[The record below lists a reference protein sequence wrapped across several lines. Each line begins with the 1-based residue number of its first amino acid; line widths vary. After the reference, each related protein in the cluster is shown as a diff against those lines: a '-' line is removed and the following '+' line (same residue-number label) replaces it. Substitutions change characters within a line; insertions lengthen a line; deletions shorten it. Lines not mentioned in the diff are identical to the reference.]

1 MWNQKP
7 SFRFEIDNYS
17 EKPSIQI
24 QSKTFVAGGCEW
36 YLNAFPKGGYLAV
49 HDHFSLFLQV
59 ANRTMLPTGWKRKV
73 SFYFTLLNQSD
84 KELFRSNIVRCQ
96 VLDVKGPSWGFE
108 KLCPLSKLQEN
119 GVLEK
124 DRLIIEV
131 YINLIEAVDGESGD
145 VSGKEET
152 MDINGFKVLA
162 SQVTLVRKIFAEHPD
177 TAVGLKSKNQVL
189 KTAYMNVLIGLINTL
204 NKPSHNHSETELTKA
219 GSELSELEEVGFKL
233 DWLKSKLEEVS
244 LERKKEDV
252 YGNKVIQLEERV
264 KNLEQMENKM
274 KRKIVECFLERKK
287 GKDDGSRVQTLEERV
302 NYLEAVDSSSRLD
315 CLTLKSK
322 SGGVSLEKMKKVDD
336 ADASRVQQLEENL
349 KNLEEI
355 VSDLKVK
362 LDEGKEKTSCDGFLL
377 VGDDETFFFED
388 MEKAFSWEIDN
399 FSERNGVIR
408 SDPFTSG
415 GCEWLLCVHPKGK
428 LVDDH
433 LSLFLHAVNPV
444 SLLPGW
450 RRRASYHFVLLNQSG
465 KVLSRT
471 VEELRFFCAEAEG
484 RGSHRM
490 LPLTKLQEEGF
501 LEDNKLTI
509 EVYIKVVKVVAE
521 GNLTGNEMVDFRGF
535 HVLNRQAV
543 SVSNIFVLHP
553 DVAVD
558 IRSGIK
564 EVKTAYMNILLG
576 LVETLDKAPQSL
588 SETELTNAESELSE
602 LEEAGFKLDW
612 LKPKLEEFSLKR
624 KQATSSPRVSPFEC
638 IDFLVK
644 RFFLSCFSEH

>member
-1 MWNQKP
+1 
-7 SFRFEIDNYS
+7 SLR
-17 EKPSIQI
+17 
-24 QSKTFVAGGCEW
+24 

-177 TAVGLKSKNQVL
+177 IALGLKSKNQVL

-233 DWLKSKLEEVS
+233 DWLKSKLEEVI
-244 LERKKEDV
+244 LERKNED
-252 YGNKVIQLEERV
+252 
-264 KNLEQMENKM
+264 
-274 KRKIVECFLERKK
+274 
-287 GKDDGSRVQTLEERV
+287 
-302 NYLEAVDSSSRLD
+302 
-315 CLTLKSK
+315 
-322 SGGVSLEKMKKVDD
+322 VDD

-377 VGDDETFFFED
+377 VGDDED
-388 MEKAFSWEIDN
+388 MEKLSEKAFSWEIDN
-399 FSERNGVIR
+399 FFERNGVIR

-450 RRRASYHFVLLNQSG
+450 RRRASYRFVLLNQSG
-465 KVLSRT
+465 KELRRT
-471 VEELRFFCAEAEG
+471 AEELRFFCAEAEG

-521 GNLTGNEMVDFRGF
+521 GNLTGNEMVNFRGF

-588 SETELTNAESELSE
+588 SDTELTNAESELSE

>member
-1 MWNQKP
+1 
-7 SFRFEIDNYS
+7 SLR
-17 EKPSIQI
+17 
-24 QSKTFVAGGCEW
+24 

-177 TAVGLKSKNQVL
+177 IALGLKSKNQVL

-252 YGNKVIQLEERV
+252 
-264 KNLEQMENKM
+264 
-274 KRKIVECFLERKK
+274 
-287 GKDDGSRVQTLEERV
+287 
-302 NYLEAVDSSSRLD
+302 
-315 CLTLKSK
+315 
-322 SGGVSLEKMKKVDD
+322 DD

-377 VGDDETFFFED
+377 VGDDED
-388 MEKAFSWEIDN
+388 MEKLSEKAFSWEIDN

>member
-1 MWNQKP
+1 M
-7 SFRFEIDNYS
+7 FE
-17 EKPSIQI
+17 EPLET
-24 QSKTFVAGGCEW
+24 KTLGC
-36 YLNAFPKGGYLAV
+36 
-49 HDHFSLFLQV
+49 
-59 ANRTMLPTGWKRKV
+59 
-73 SFYFTLLNQSD
+73 
-84 KELFRSNIVRCQ
+84 SNICGEIVRCQ

-287 GKDDGSRVQTLEERV
+287 AKDDGSRVQTLEERV
-302 NYLEAVDSSSRLD
+302 NYLEAVDSRSRLD

-377 VGDDETFFFED
+377 VGDDE
-388 MEKAFSWEIDN
+388 
-399 FSERNGVIR
+399 
-408 SDPFTSG
+408 
-415 GCEWLLCVHPKGK
+415 
-428 LVDDH
+428 
-433 LSLFLHAVNPV
+433 
-444 SLLPGW
+444 
-450 RRRASYHFVLLNQSG
+450 
-465 KVLSRT
+465 
-471 VEELRFFCAEAEG
+471 
-484 RGSHRM
+484 
-490 LPLTKLQEEGF
+490 
-501 LEDNKLTI
+501 
-509 EVYIKVVKVVAE
+509 VA
-521 GNLTGNEMVDFRGF
+521 
-535 HVLNRQAV
+535 
-543 SVSNIFVLHP
+543 
-553 DVAVD
+553 
-558 IRSGIK
+558 
-564 EVKTAYMNILLG
+564 
-576 LVETLDKAPQSL
+576 
-588 SETELTNAESELSE
+588 
-602 LEEAGFKLDW
+602 
-612 LKPKLEEFSLKR
+612 
-624 KQATSSPRVSPFEC
+624 
-638 IDFLVK
+638 
-644 RFFLSCFSEH
+644 

>member
-1 MWNQKP
+1 
-7 SFRFEIDNYS
+7 
-17 EKPSIQI
+17 
-24 QSKTFVAGGCEW
+24 
-36 YLNAFPKGGYLAV
+36 
-49 HDHFSLFLQV
+49 
-59 ANRTMLPTGWKRKV
+59 MLPTGWKRKV

-84 KELFRSNIVRCQ
+84 KELCRSKIVRCQ

-131 YINLIEAVDGESGD
+131 YINMIEAVDGESGE
-145 VSGKEET
+145 VPEKHET
-152 MDINGFKVLA
+152 VDMNGFKVLA

-177 TAVGLKSKNQVL
+177 IALGLKSKNQVL

-204 NKPSHNHSETELTKA
+204 NKPSHNHSEAELTKA
-219 GSELSELEEVGFKL
+219 ESEWSELEEVGFKL
-233 DWLKSKLEEVS
+233 DWLKSKLEGVI
-244 LERKKEDV
+244 LERKKVDD

-287 GKDDGSRVQTLEERV
+287 AKDDGSRVQTLEERV
-302 NYLEAVDSSSRLD
+302 NNLEVVDSSFRMDS
-315 CLTLKSK
+315 LTLKSK
-322 SGGVSLEKMKKVDD
+322 SGGVSLEKKKVDD

-362 LDEGKEKTSCDGFLL
+362 LDEGKEKSSSDGFLL
-377 VGDDETFFFED
+377 VGDDETIFFFED
-388 MEKAFSWEIDN
+388 MEKLSEKAFSWEIDN

-415 GCEWLLCVHPKGK
+415 GCEWLLCVHPKGN

-450 RRRASYHFVLLNQSG
+450 RRRASYRLVLLNQSG
-465 KVLSRT
+465 KELRRT
-471 VEELRFFCAEAEG
+471 AGERRFFCAEAEG
-484 RGSHRM
+484 WGSQRM

-509 EVYIKVVKVVAE
+509 EVYINVLKVVAE

-576 LVETLDKAPQSL
+576 LVETLDKAPHSL

-612 LKPKLEEFSLKR
+612 LKPKLEEVSLKR
-624 KQATSSPRVSPFEC
+624 KQAASSHRVSPFEC